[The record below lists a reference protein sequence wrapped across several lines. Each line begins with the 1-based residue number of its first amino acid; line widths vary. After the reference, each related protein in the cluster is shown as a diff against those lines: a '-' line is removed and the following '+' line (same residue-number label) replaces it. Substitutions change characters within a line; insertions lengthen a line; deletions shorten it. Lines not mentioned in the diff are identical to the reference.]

1 MKNIYYCFY
10 AAIFLCFVS
19 CSNET
24 TEKNEPV
31 KSAPASTPPATPPAN
46 EIPQTP
52 VKKEQVEVKKTDT
65 SRTEIT
71 IGQQGGSIKTKKGT
85 GVSLDKNGIKVG
97 SKDVK
102 IDIKKDTNP

>member
-1 MKNIYYCFY
+1 MKKTHFLY
-10 AAIFLCFVS
+10 AAILFCTIS
-19 CSNET
+19 CSNQT

-31 KSAPASTPPATPPAN
+31 NVTPASTPPATPPVKS
-46 EIPQTP
+46 TP
-52 VKKEQVEVKKTDT
+52 PATIKKDHVEVKKNDT
-65 SRTEIT
+65 ARTEIS

-102 IDIKKDTNP
+102 IDIRKDTNQ